1 MLQLQHLKLYVKK
14 KRDKREEHWTLQKK
28 VSEERQESN
37 YIRVAPVALYM
48 IVLQGC
54 KALCVEVAN
63 TAATSKQ

>member
-14 KRDKREEHWTLQKK
+14 ERQKGRALDIAEKK